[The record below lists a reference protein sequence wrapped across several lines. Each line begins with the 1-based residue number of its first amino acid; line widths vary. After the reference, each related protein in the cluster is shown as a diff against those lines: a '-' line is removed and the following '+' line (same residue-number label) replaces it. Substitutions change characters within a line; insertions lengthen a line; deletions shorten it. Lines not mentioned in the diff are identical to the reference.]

1 MIEGKEE
8 NEAAKQQKIAD
19 RVRQR
24 IAKAKEGGK
33 TFGRVDVGDLFA
45 EADYD
50 SVEACLLAESRDLSG
65 TALIASE
72 ATDAL
77 GAAVQEA
84 ERRTFAEGVSHDQPV
99 GGSTASGPG
108 RDVDFVQASQD
119 LQRQLKEVHQL
130 RRTGGRGSS
139 VRVPGT
145 FVAPERLAHRWF
157 KILGGDEERWLRA
170 REVAFSALTKG
181 GRPAAVQALVDGG
194 YAASAKTA
202 VPLLTA
208 LSNLQNQP
216 TKAIASVPIV
226 IDDSWS
232 HEEILARVVGEA
244 CGGHGLAGEQRRPVE
259 VYCEYINRKLAGEA
273 VALPEIPRGVV
284 VGEPGVGKVSMLG
297 T

>member
-1 MIEGKEE
+1 MLEGKEE

-24 IAKAKEGGK
+24 IAKAKEGGQ
-33 TFGRVDVGDLFA
+33 TLGQVDVGDLFA

-50 SVEACLLAESRDLSG
+50 SVEACLLANSKFLSG
-65 TALIASE
+65 TAAV
-72 ATDAL
+72 ARDAVELL
-77 GAAVQEA
+77 GDAILDA
-84 ERRTFAEGVSHDQPV
+84 ERRSSAEGVRHEQTM
-99 GGSTASGPG
+99 GGSTPSVSDH
-108 RDVDFVQASQD
+108 DVDFMRASQD
-119 LQRQLKEVHQL
+119 LQQQVKEVDQH
-130 RRTGGRGSS
+130 RRTGGRGTS

-145 FVAPERLAHRWF
+145 FIAPETLAHRWF
-157 KILGGDEERWLRA
+157 EILGGDEQRWLRA
-170 REVAFSALTKG
+170 REVAFSALTKD
-181 GRPAAVQALVDGG
+181 GRPAAVQALVNGG

-202 VPLLTA
+202 APLLTA
-208 LSNLQNQP
+208 LSDLQNQP

-232 HEEILARVVGEA
+232 HEEILARVGTEA

-273 VALPEIPRGVV
+273 VTLPETPRGVV

-297 T
+297 N